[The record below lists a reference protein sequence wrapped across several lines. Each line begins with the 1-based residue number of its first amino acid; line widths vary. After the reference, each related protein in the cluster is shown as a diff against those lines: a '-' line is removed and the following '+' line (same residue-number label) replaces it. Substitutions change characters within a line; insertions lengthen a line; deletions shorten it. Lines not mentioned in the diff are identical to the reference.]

1 MPGSGSSIFTD
12 ADGYQAT
19 LQGMLDLVVLRPRD
33 FQARLTWVE
42 LPNLHLLR
50 AQEASAR
57 VACVRLPPQQVFVT
71 FLTQRGPPL
80 IYSGIE
86 LKYGD
91 VIMHSRGEHG
101 HQRTTS
107 ATRWGSIS
115 VTLAALLQFG
125 ESVAGYG
132 LVPPASFC
140 LLRPLPAAR
149 QQLLRVHSQA
159 GRIAET
165 NLDRL
170 SHKEIVRALEQEL
183 ILALITCL
191 TTGQVLQDHA
201 VKRDQAAVLLKL
213 EAMLAA
219 QPYKLLH
226 TQDICRT
233 IGVSEHILQA
243 SCSSVL
249 GMSADSYQRLL
260 RLKRV
265 RRELTNPSPAGVDSI
280 DVIRRDGFANLH
292 RFIAEYWDAYGE
304 MPPIPPRDSVKH

>member
-1 MPGSGSSIFTD
+1 M
-12 ADGYQAT
+12 
-19 LQGMLDLVVLRPRD
+19 
-33 FQARLTWVE
+33 E

-265 RRELTNPSPAGVDSI
+265 RRELTKPAVPREWTALMSSGAMGSRTFTVLSRNIGMPMARCRQSRRAIPSSISLMWRFPNCVAAAGASSWGSHQ
-280 DVIRRDGFANLH
+280 RRT
-292 RFIAEYWDAYGE
+292 AE
-304 MPPIPPRDSVKH
+304 SVE